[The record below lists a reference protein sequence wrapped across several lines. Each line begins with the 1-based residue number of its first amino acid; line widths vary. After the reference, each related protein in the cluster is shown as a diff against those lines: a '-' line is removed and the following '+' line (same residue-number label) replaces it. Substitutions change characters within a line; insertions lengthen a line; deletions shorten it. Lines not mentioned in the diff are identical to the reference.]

1 MKHLARTLLCV
12 VLAAAMVFALG
23 AGAFAASVD
32 NAKHYDTYAFI
43 GDSIAAGHSL
53 PEYTAA
59 AGIGDDILVKE
70 ENFESA
76 LQALG
81 EMGYEIGS

>member
-32 NAKHYDTYAFI
+32 NAKHYDTY
-43 GDSIAAGHSL
+43 DAAS
-53 PEYTAA
+53 Y
-59 AGIGDDILVKE
+59 AGMRE
-70 ENFESA
+70 EFRAYLSETDLLTLGA
-76 LQALG
+76 QA
-81 EMGYEIGS
+81 